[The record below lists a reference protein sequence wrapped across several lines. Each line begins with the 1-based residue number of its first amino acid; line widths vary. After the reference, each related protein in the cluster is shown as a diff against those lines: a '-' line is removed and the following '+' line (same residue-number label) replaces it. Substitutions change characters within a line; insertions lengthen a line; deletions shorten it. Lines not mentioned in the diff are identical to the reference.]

1 MSLNDLAID
10 VPHAASGAAVA
21 ELRAA
26 LGDRVLLP
34 GDTGFD
40 AARTPW
46 NVAVA
51 QRPFA
56 VALPESADDVVDIV
70 RAATLSGL
78 RIAPQSTGH
87 AAGALADT
95 DLAHTVLVSL
105 RGLRGVVVDPESRTA
120 RVLGG
125 SLWNDVLEAAA
136 PHGLT
141 ALHGSAGDVSVVGY
155 SLSGGLSFYAR
166 GRGLAVN
173 AVRAVEVVIADGSIV
188 RASADQNAD
197 LFWALRGGS
206 GAFGVVVAVEI
217 DLLPVA
223 DVFAGMLL
231 WDAAR
236 AADVSHAWAE
246 WTLSVPETV
255 TTTLRI
261 MNFPPMPELPP
272 FLSGRSVVVID
283 GAIEETDAAA
293 SALLEPLRA
302 LQPEIDT
309 FARIPAPALLGVH
322 MDPPEPTPS
331 VTWHAMLAELTAGA
345 VDAFVA
351 AARTPGIFV
360 QELRHLGGAAGR
372 RPAAGGAIAS
382 LDGDYLVHSIAVVP
396 APEAAGA
403 ATAAVRAGVEA
414 LAEWRADALALTFID
429 APGADRA
436 LAFGPAWTRL
446 RLLKLACDPAN
457 LFAAARP
464 V

>member
-10 VPHAASGAAVA
+10 VPHAARGAAAA

-26 LGDRVLLP
+26 LGARVLLR
-34 GDTGFD
+34 GDAGFD

-51 QRPFA
+51 QHPFA
-56 VALPESADDVVDIV
+56 VALPESADDVVAIV
-70 RAATLSGL
+70 RAAALSGL
-78 RIAPQSTGH
+78 RVAPQSTGH
-87 AAGALADT
+87 AAGALSDT

-105 RGLRGVVVDPESRTA
+105 RGLRGVVVDPGARTA

-166 GRGLAVN
+166 EHGLGVN
-173 AVRAVEVVIADGSIV
+173 AVRAVEVVTADGSLV
-188 RASADQNAD
+188 RASADEHAE

-206 GAFGVVVAVEI
+206 GAFGVVVAIEI

-231 WDAAR
+231 WDASHASE
-236 AADVSHAWAE
+236 VSHAWAQ
-246 WTLSVPETV
+246 WTQSAPETA

-261 MNFPPMPELPP
+261 LNFPPLPQLPP

-283 GAIEETDAAA
+283 GAIDETDAAA

-302 LQPEIDT
+302 LAPEMDT
-309 FARIPAPALLGVH
+309 FARIPAPALIGVH

-331 VTWHAMLAELTAGA
+331 LTWHAMLGALPAAA

-351 AARTPGIFV
+351 AAGTPGIFV
-360 QELRHLGGAAGR
+360 QELRHLGGSVNR
-372 RPAAGGAIAS
+372 RPAGGGAVAS
-382 LDGDYLVHSIAVVP
+382 IDGEYLVHSIAMVP
-396 APEAAGA
+396 VPEAAAA
-403 ATAAVRAGVEA
+403 ATAAVRAGVAA
-414 LAEWRADALALTFID
+414 LEPWRADALALTFID

-436 LAFGPAWTRL
+436 AAFGPAWARL
-446 RLLKLACDPAN
+446 RQLKLAYDPAN

>member
-10 VPHAASGAAVA
+10 VPHAATGAAKA

-26 LGDRVLLP
+26 LGDRILLP
-34 GDTGFD
+34 GDAGFD

-51 QRPFA
+51 QHPFA
-56 VALPESADDVVDIV
+56 VALPESAQDVVDVV
-70 RAATLSGL
+70 RAALLSGL

-87 AAGALADT
+87 AAGALADA

-105 RGLRGVVVDPESRTA
+105 RGLRGVEVDPAARTA

-125 SLWNDVLEAAA
+125 SLWNDVLAAAA

-166 GRGLAVN
+166 AHGLAVN
-173 AVRAVEVVIADGSIV
+173 AVRAVEVVTADGSLV
-188 RASADQNAD
+188 RASADENAD

-206 GAFGVVVAVEI
+206 GTFGVVVAIEI
-217 DLLPVA
+217 ELLPVA

-231 WDAAR
+231 WDASR
-236 AADVSHAWAE
+236 SADVAHAWAE
-246 WTLSVPETV
+246 WTETAPETA

-272 FLSGRSVVVID
+272 FLSGRSVIVID

-302 LQPEIDT
+302 LEPEMDT
-309 FARIPAPALLGVH
+309 FARIPAPALVDVH

-331 VTWHAMLAELTAGA
+331 LTWHAMLRELPAEA

-351 AARTPGIFV
+351 AAQTPGIFV

-372 RPAAGGAIAS
+372 RPADGGAIAS

-396 APEAAGA
+396 VPEAAGA
-403 ATAAVRAGVEA
+403 ATAAVRAGVAA
-414 LAEWRADALALTFID
+414 LADWRADALALTFID
-429 APGADRA
+429 APGADRS
-436 LAFGPAWTRL
+436 LAFGAAWTRL
-446 RLLKLACDPAN
+446 RQLKLAYDPAN
-457 LFAAARP
+457 LFAAARA